1 MNKNLLYGLTA
12 IALSAVLIL
21 TGCNGGRPITEMQA
35 VAVVERGDLEV
46 KVSVD
51 GNIEMPEAVSLY
63 FDTTMFSPPYSARV
77 KKVYV
82 EKGDVVK
89 AGALLAKLD
98 DTAQKLGVESAQYAL
113 ELAINNVVQTV
124 CCGTTRSPGF
134 YSDAVA
140 LERYELALKE
150 LQKALKWLST
160 DGFEDAASQ
169 IALARYD
176 LEAARKIYLDPEYR
190 SLRKEFN
197 DLNQQVL
204 ENPDF
209 ELAVACLT
217 SELESLSLIAQQIG
231 RGDYVDARA
240 AIKELLIRMSETQ
253 SVIKRTTHLPGA
265 IYTYPDTCTTF
276 TLVNE
281 VLLSLN
287 ELQKM
292 AAAGE
297 INTVKFN
304 EMLSLAVHDLEL
316 SDKIL
321 DENVSTFRQGLNM
334 KALRDYNI
342 GIQTAI
348 VNLQRAKQVLLKTE
362 LLAPFDGEIV
372 DVNLRDGDMITQRYS
387 VTGLAIDTYILKIA
401 NRGSVRMAGVVD
413 EIDVIRLNKGKEA
426 LVTIDAMPGKALKG
440 RVRFISPFGTL
451 QTGVATYRVEIT
463 LDPAEV
469 SNLTGGL
476 TATAEVLL
484 DKRVNVV
491 IVPRS
496 ALYSKGKDWWVY
508 VVNNEKAGQA
518 EQRPVMIGAESRTQ
532 AEILSG
538 LQPGEKVLLQRG
550 SPSATSL
557 KVIK

>member
-1 MNKNLLYGLTA
+1 
-12 IALSAVLIL
+12 
-21 TGCNGGRPITEMQA
+21 
-35 VAVVERGDLEV
+35 
-46 KVSVD
+46 
-51 GNIEMPEAVSLY
+51 
-63 FDTTMFSPPYSARV
+63 
-77 KKVYV
+77 
-82 EKGDVVK
+82 
-89 AGALLAKLD
+89 
-98 DTAQKLGVESAQYAL
+98 
-113 ELAINNVVQTV
+113 
-124 CCGTTRSPGF
+124 
-134 YSDAVA
+134 
-140 LERYELALKE
+140 
-150 LQKALKWLST
+150 
-160 DGFEDAASQ
+160 
-169 IALARYD
+169 
-176 LEAARKIYLDPEYR
+176 
-190 SLRKEFN
+190 
-197 DLNQQVL
+197 
-204 ENPDF
+204 
-209 ELAVACLT
+209 
-217 SELESLSLIAQQIG
+217 
-231 RGDYVDARA
+231 VDARA